1 MVYSSWRLPPI
12 AAAFTSGTA
21 SFLEKIKRNSG
32 FDLNRPPK
40 VRPKNLILGGRFF
53 NGKIQF

>member
-1 MVYSSWRLPPI
+1 M
-12 AAAFTSGTA
+12 GTKE
-21 SFLEKIKRNSG
+21 SFRKFGIKEA
-32 FDLNRPPK
+32 LNRPPK

>member
-32 FDLNRPPK
+32 FDFVKTAVWLFLYCIK
-40 VRPKNLILGGRFF
+40 ILLPTQRFF
-53 NGKIQF
+53 Y

>member
-1 MVYSSWRLPPI
+1 MDNLILKTVN
-12 AAAFTSGTA
+12 
-21 SFLEKIKRNSG
+21 FLFVPEAV
-32 FDLNRPPK
+32 NRPPK